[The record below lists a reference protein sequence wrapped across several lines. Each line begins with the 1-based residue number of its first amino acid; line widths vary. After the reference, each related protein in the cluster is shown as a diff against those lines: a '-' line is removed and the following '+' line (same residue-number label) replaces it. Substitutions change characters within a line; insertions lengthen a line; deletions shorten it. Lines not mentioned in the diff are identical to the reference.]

1 MEIGDYRMD
10 QKKAGPLKKLKGF
23 WRVDGV
29 SQVAESEKGLKVKMV
44 LSRLK
49 DDFSDPYRID
59 ARLGTPPETL
69 TLHPKWL
76 CILTIGSVWHSGK
89 LHSRPEPL
97 KELLTI
103 DTTQGCNYPYQKAVK
118 LNNSWTKTGIAAA
131 DFLPKDNYQDLY
143 ATLYNL
149 VQIVDHPVYK
159 WMVVPASELLRFY
172 MGISGRLLTAVLRGE
187 TSKFLKWPSE
197 EPCQSNHGKI
207 DLYELKQLKRLEV
220 EVLGRALAS
229 QTFREEM
236 FAINKRIAKS
246 MTTNSLGGPQFALAI
261 EANFPFKGVTNLSV
275 SGQPMQ
281 LANDQAIFAMEI
293 HHCTFPLEFSSL
305 TVHGSGRTVSEG
317 GEISTQDT
325 HQHYAVYDN
334 DPDDEDDEIDD
345 IDTDATL
352 QHRELPQ
359 VASPFAGSSE
369 VKIDYDRANK
379 ERNGS
384 GSSSQAEA
392 PDNSLSMGDSD
403 YKTSS
408 KGTICVDEFK
418 TPKPLNFSKLLEF
431 LEMMGEF
438 RNKTRP
444 QGWSATSIK
453 INDEFLINVKNKEH
467 DPHKENDAKD
477 TQEIIT
483 SFPSLSKRRKWNL
496 VTLPDEVRSRQL
508 ACFEISS
515 STRTGRFFYI
525 LEIELKD
532 EESGQCTAIIRGR
545 NYQRLTSTEINKLLK
560 LTCYLG
566 RWPDLITDKWDK
578 KRHRSLAAKVSQTI
592 IISKVIHPKN
602 RSVWATKLI
611 GHINRWMKKE
621 EPPILKE

>member
-1 MEIGDYRMD
+1 MEIGDYKMD
-10 QKKAGPLKKLKGF
+10 QYKAGPLKKLKGF

-29 SQVAESEKGLKVKMV
+29 SQVAESEKGLKVGMV

-59 ARLGTPPETL
+59 ARLGTPPQTL

-89 LHSRPEPL
+89 LHSKPEPL

-103 DTTQGCNYPYQKAVK
+103 DTTQGCNYPYQRAVK
-118 LNNSWTKTGIAAA
+118 LNNSWTKAGVAAA

-149 VQIVDHPVYK
+149 VRIVDHPVYK

-172 MGISGRLLTAVLRGE
+172 MGVSGRLLTAVMRGE
-187 TSKFLKWPSE
+187 TGDFLKWPSGE
-197 EPCQSNHGKI
+197 AYQSYRGKI
-207 DLYELKQLKRLEV
+207 DLHEIKQLKRLEV

-229 QTFREEM
+229 SAFREEM

-246 MTTNSLGGPQFALAI
+246 RMTNSLGGPQSALAI
-261 EANFPFKGVTNLSV
+261 DANFPFKGVTNLSV

-305 TVHGSGRTVSEG
+305 TVHGSGRTMTEG
-317 GEISTQDT
+317 GEAGTQNA
-325 HQHYAVYDN
+325 HQHYVVSDH

-345 IDTDATL
+345 TDTDATL
-352 QHRELPQ
+352 QHRELAQ
-359 VASPFAGSSE
+359 IASPFAGSSE

-379 ERNGS
+379 ERHGS
-384 GSSSQAEA
+384 GSSSHTDA
-392 PDNSLSMGDSD
+392 PGNGLSMGDGD
-403 YKTSS
+403 YKSSS
-408 KGTICVDEFK
+408 KGILCVDEFK
-418 TPKPLNFSKLLEF
+418 IPESLTSSKLLDF
-431 LEMMGEF
+431 FEMMEEF
-438 RNKTRP
+438 RNKTRH
-444 QGWSATSIK
+444 QGWSATSIQ
-453 INDEFLINVKNKEH
+453 INGEILINVKSKES
-467 DPHKENDAKD
+467 DPHEKGDTD
-477 TQEIIT
+477 HTQEIIT
-483 SFPSLSKRRKWNL
+483 SFPPLDKRRKWNL
-496 VTLPDEVRSRQL
+496 VTSPVGVRARQL

-515 STRTGRFFYI
+515 SVRSGRFFYI

-532 EESGQCTAIIRGR
+532 EESGQCTAIIRSR
-545 NYQRLTSTEINKLLK
+545 NYQRLTPPEINKLLK
-560 LTCYLG
+560 LTCYQG
-566 RWPDLITDKWDK
+566 RWPDLITDKWEK
-578 KRHRSLAAKVSQTI
+578 KRHRSLAAEVSRTI

-602 RSVWATKLI
+602 RSLWAVKLI